1 MRRILTLPT
10 VFAAVLLMANVTP
23 PAYGAEQQE
32 KKVDT
37 SGDEVSLEELLKA
50 RISVSSTTGET
61 ILESSSVVTV
71 IDRKTIEQH
80 GYRTVDE
87 VLQSV
92 AGITVMRSY
101 LLQGMV
107 TSRGVLQDLYANK
120 NLVLIDGVPA
130 WHAVTGE
137 SRTER
142 VGINDVERI

>member
-1 MRRILTLPT
+1 MRRVLTLPI
-10 VFAAVLLMANVTP
+10 VFAAVLLMASVAQR
-23 PAYGAEQQE
+23 AYGEDQQE
-32 KKVDT
+32 KKVDA
-37 SGDEVSLEELLKA
+37 SSDEVSLEELLKA
-50 RISVSSTTGET
+50 RISVTSTTGET

-71 IDRKTIEQH
+71 IDRTTIEQH

-130 WHAVTGE
+130 WSVVRSGAVD
-137 SRTER
+137 
-142 VGINDVERI
+142 VGH